1 VRDAMARR
9 KPTKREARRRLRSLP
24 DIPLPLRRL
33 GHIGRGSGIVTSG
46 AKALA
51 ELLITADPLNRT
63 APRSASPLPQTSRSP
78 ESYAREAQLVS
89 GLRDV
94 GRVISDIPIPSFRQ
108 RTTGSEQV
116 TPREV
121 IREVVNNPS
130 IEITPEML
138 PIINDV
144 AILMDSN
151 GDLFED
157 GFANQFRRDKLLP
170 KKKRKKSKYQVE
182 LGKQL
187 KMLKKKHPRT
197 PVTRLMKK
205 AHAATR
211 KALGMRKRS
220 TRKGQV
226 RKTARRAYER

>member
-1 VRDAMARR
+1 MARR
-9 KPTKREARRRLRSLP
+9 KPTKKEARRRLRSIP

-33 GHIGRGSGIVTSG
+33 GPIGRSAGIVTSG
-46 AKALA
+46 AKGLA
-51 ELLITADPLNRT
+51 ELLITVDPLNRT
-63 APRSASPLPQTSRSP
+63 APRGVSPLPQTRRSP

-89 GLRDV
+89 GIRDV
-94 GRVISDIPIPSFRQ
+94 GRAITDISIPSFRQ
-108 RTTGSEQV
+108 TTQGREPV

-121 IREVVNNPS
+121 IREVVNNPL

-144 AILMDSN
+144 GIIMDSN
-151 GDLFED
+151 GDLFENE
-157 GFANQFRRDKLLP
+157 FAEQFRRDKILP
-170 KKKRKKSKYQVE
+170 RKKRKVSKYQRE
-182 LGKQL
+182 LGIQL
-187 KMLKKKHPRT
+187 KKLKKKHPRT
-197 PVTRLMKK
+197 SVTALMKK

-211 KALGMRKRS
+211 KALGMRKKS

>member
-1 VRDAMARR
+1 MARPDRIIRYGR
-9 KPTKREARRRLRSLP
+9 KLPRIARRLDKEFKKGVEDLRK
-24 DIPLPLRRL
+24 ILPLS
-33 GHIGRGSGIVTSG
+33 RGGSVPS
-46 AKALA
+46 KS
-51 ELLITADPLNRT
+51 
-63 APRSASPLPQTSRSP
+63 APRDVAPLPQTSRSP